1 MKTSDIKIM
10 FERADKEFPI
20 QSGKKEQTFEKMSLE
35 LERQKHPV
43 ERINSILINQF
54 LYIDKSVLYVY
65 GALICLEFIVVIG
78 LQSMGIDTKMMIS
91 CCMVWSGIFSVTSII
106 LIDKLFFGRMAELGA
121 SCYFNTKQ
129 SVAAYMIAVEGINLI
144 MLMVIAL
151 YVGAY
156 WEISIIQLMI
166 YLMTPFLLSNVAAFG
181 ILSTETGRNSPF
193 LLFASGMFLSAIYM
207 MVSVIPNV
215 FVLSSIGIWGIICF
229 IMIILFSFEVR
240 YFFIKVEKGE
250 LLCMN

>member
-1 MKTSDIKIM
+1 
-10 FERADKEFPI
+10 
-20 QSGKKEQTFEKMSLE
+20 
-35 LERQKHPV
+35 
-43 ERINSILINQF
+43 
-54 LYIDKSVLYVY
+54 
-65 GALICLEFIVVIG
+65 
-78 LQSMGIDTKMMIS
+78 
-91 CCMVWSGIFSVTSII
+91 MVWSGIFSVTSII

-193 LLFASGMFLSAIYM
+193 LLFASGLFLSAVYM
-207 MVSVIPNV
+207 TVSAIPNI
-215 FVLSSIGIWGIICF
+215 FVRSSIGIWVGICF
-229 IMIILFSFEVR
+229 VMIILFSFEVR
-240 YFFIKVEKGE
+240 YFFMKVEKGE